1 MHKLERG
8 QKLLY
13 VGNIYG
19 SNRSQRT
26 EVTVVS
32 VGRTWAQIEGPFCG
46 RIDMET
52 LMVDGRG
59 FGSPGTCYL
68 SREHY
73 QQQEGP
79 KLAWNALR
87 SAMGGTT
94 PSSDISYETVVA
106 AAKLLGIDI
115 AITFE
120 PKA

>member
-13 VGNIYG
+13 VGSVYG
-19 SNRSQRT
+19 SNRTQRT

-46 RIDMET
+46 RLDMET
-52 LMVDGRG
+52 LVVDGRG

-79 KLAWNALR
+79 KLAWNSLR
-87 SAMGGTT
+87 AAMGNTMPNGV
-94 PSSDISYETVVA
+94 SYENVVA
-106 AAKLLGIDI
+106 AAKLLGIDVEI
-115 AITFE
+115 SFE